1 MENLMRFD
9 VTNERNLT
17 MLVDF
22 YELSMAN
29 GYFNKGVEE
38 RKARTRDIIVIT
50 FTKAAAEN
58 MKNRYKNTFNKTVS
72 PFFGTFHGLF

>member
-22 YELSMAN
+22 YELTMAI
-29 GYFNKGVEE
+29 GYFNKGVED
-38 RKARTRDIIVIT
+38 RIAYFDMYFRRVPGIMTLW
-50 FTKAAAEN
+50 
-58 MKNRYKNTFNKTVS
+58 KNWGNWRLLV
-72 PFFGTFHGLF
+72 